1 MSYQEILKRVSEELE
16 LPVEV
21 VKEAYE
27 SYWLFIRQSI
37 IDLPLKE
44 NLDKEDFNKLRTN
57 FNIPS
62 IGKMSVTWERYLGKK
77 KQWKVLESMRHV

>member
-1 MSYQEILKRVSEELE
+1 MSYQEILKKVSEELN
-16 LPVEV
+16 LPLEV

-37 IDLPLKE
+37 TDLPLKE
-44 NLDKEDFNKLRTN
+44 DLSEEDFNKLKSN

-62 IGKMSVTWERYLGKK
+62 LGKMSVTWERYLGKK
-77 KQWKVLESMRHV
+77 KQWEMLKRMRHV